1 MKRVREFL
9 EEPARGTGAGTPKA
23 TFRASALLKNCAAAT
38 GLLACLALLAPGAL
52 AQEYYVYVAA
62 ESEDTVA
69 LVRFD
74 GTSADVVQTVSVGS
88 LPHEIEGPHGL
99 TVSPDGAFWFVSVAH
114 GQPFGSVV
122 KYATGGSEPL
132 GAVELDLFP
141 ATMEMSP
148 ATGLLYVA
156 NFNLHGNM
164 EASSISVVDPVA
176 MTEVARTQTGVMPHG
191 SRVSPDGRKH
201 YSVAMMSGGLFEM
214 DAVTFSIARR
224 LQTGAG
230 TKPTWVQPHPEHPFV
245 YLAHNGADEIVEIDL
260 AQWAVARRFAAVG
273 APYNVAITPD
283 GNLLIATLKAADATG
298 IFDLEAGEEVSRIE
312 NSRRIPHGV
321 VVSPDGRYA
330 FVSVEGVG
338 DEPGSVDII
347 DLHARRLVAV
357 AETGRQ
363 AGGIAFWKMEPD
375 D

>member
-1 MKRVREFL
+1 M
-9 EEPARGTGAGTPKA
+9 EESARGTGAGTPA
-23 TFRASALLKNCAAAT
+23 AAFRASVLLKRCAA
-38 GLLACLALLAPGAL
+38 GLLACLALQAPDAL
-52 AQEYYVYVAA
+52 AQVYHVYVAA

-74 GTSADVVQTVSVGS
+74 GASADVVQTVRVGS

-99 TVSPDGAFWFVSVAH
+99 TVSPDGAFWFVSIAH

-141 ATMEMSP
+141 ATMEISP

-176 MTEVARTQTGVMPHG
+176 MTEIARTQTGVMPHG

-201 YSVAMMSGGLFEM
+201 YSVAMMSGELFEM

-224 LQTGAG
+224 LRTDKG
-230 TKPTWVQPHPEHPFV
+230 TKPTWVQPHPEDPFV
-245 YLAHNGADEIVEIDL
+245 YLAHNGADEIAEIDL
-260 AQWAVARRFAAVG
+260 AQWAVVRRFAAVG

-283 GNLLIATLKAADATG
+283 GSLLIATLKAADATA
-298 IFDLEAGEEVSRIE
+298 ILDLEAGEEVSRIA

-347 DLHARRLVAV
+347 DLHVRRLVAV